1 MGERVRHF
9 TDLIVWRKAHD
20 LFLCVLRDWEGG
32 TGSRGRDVVFEQLQ
46 RSVAS
51 ISANIAEGF
60 NRSRKRY
67 VNALDIALGE
77 ANEAENWLYK
87 ARDAGFLSPDVSAER
102 LRAVREIEKMTASL
116 KRKIAASSGS
126 VQEAEEEYVT
136 EHEERYE

>member
-1 MGERVRHF
+1 MAGMIRHF

-20 LFLCVLRDWEGG
+20 LFLCVLRDWEGVA
-32 TGSRGRDVVFEQLQ
+32 GSRGRDAVFEQLL

-87 ARDAGFLSPDVSAER
+87 ARDAGLLAPDRALER
-102 LRAVREIEKMTASL
+102 LRAVREIEKMVASL

-126 VQEAEEEYVT
+126 VQEAQEEYAT
-136 EHEERYE
+136 KSGEAEQ